1 MQIIPAIDFID
12 GKCVRLVQGDFAQM
26 TVYNEDPLKQAQI
39 FKDAGVSRIHLVD
52 LDGAR
57 GNAEGS
63 RKNREMI
70 CKIKKEIGLEIET
83 GGGIRSEDD
92 MKELISNGIDYLI
105 LGTILIEEYPMI
117 EKLFSTYGKHFI
129 AGIDVRNNVVKTRGW
144 KEGEGVNPIE
154 LGSRLYQLGFKTA
167 VYTDIS
173 VDGKL
178 TGPNI
183 EATKKFSNST
193 KLRAIL
199 SGGVSCLEDI
209 INAKAAAAE
218 EFEGVIVGKAYYEGR
233 IDLKKAVAELSK

>member
-12 GKCVRLVQGDFAQM
+12 GKCVRLVQGDFDQM

-57 GNAEGS
+57 GNIDGS

-83 GGGIRSEDD
+83 GGGIRCEDD
-92 MKELISNGIDYLI
+92 MKELISCGVDYLI
-105 LGTILIEEYPMI
+105 LGTILVEQFPMI
-117 EKLFSTYGKHFI
+117 EKLFPVYGKHFI

-144 KEGEGVNPIE
+144 KEGEGVNPID
-154 LGSRLYQLGFKTA
+154 LGKKLYQLGFKTA

-183 EATKKFSNST
+183 EATKNFCNNT
-193 KLRAIL
+193 KLQAIL
-199 SGGVSCLEDI
+199 SGGVSCIDDI
-209 INAKAAAAE
+209 RNAKAVAAD

-233 IDLKKAVAELSK
+233 IDLKQAVAELR

>member
-12 GKCVRLVQGDFAQM
+12 GKCVRLVQGDFDQM

-57 GNAEGS
+57 GNIDGS

-83 GGGIRSEDD
+83 GGGIRCEDD
-92 MKELISNGIDYLI
+92 MKELISFGVDYLI
-105 LGTILIEEYPMI
+105 LGTILVEQFPMI
-117 EKLFSTYGKHFI
+117 EKLFPVYGKHFI

-144 KEGEGVNPIE
+144 KEGEGVNPID
-154 LGSRLYQLGFKTA
+154 LGKKLYQLGFKTA

-183 EATKKFSNST
+183 EATKNFCNNT
-193 KLRAIL
+193 KLQAIL
-199 SGGVSCLEDI
+199 SGGVSCIDDI
-209 INAKAAAAE
+209 RNAKAVAAD

-233 IDLKKAVAELSK
+233 IDLKQAVAELR

>member
-12 GKCVRLVQGDFAQM
+12 GKCVRLVQGDFDQM

-57 GNAEGS
+57 GNVDGS

-83 GGGIRSEDD
+83 GGGIRTEDD
-92 MKELISNGIDYLI
+92 MNELISCGVDYLI
-105 LGTILIEEYPMI
+105 LGTILVEQFPMI
-117 EKLFSTYGKHFI
+117 EKLFPVYGKHFI

-144 KEGEGVNPIE
+144 KEGEGVNPVE
-154 LGSRLYQLGFKTA
+154 LGQKLYQLGFKTA

-183 EATKKFSNST
+183 DATKNFCNNT

-199 SGGVSCLEDI
+199 SGGVSCIDDI
-209 INAKAAAAE
+209 RKAKALAAE

-233 IDLKKAVAELSK
+233 IDLKQAVAELS

>member
-12 GKCVRLVQGDFAQM
+12 GKCVRLVQGDFDQM

-57 GNAEGS
+57 GNVDGS

-83 GGGIRSEDD
+83 GGGIRTEDD
-92 MKELISNGIDYLI
+92 MKKLISCGVDYLI
-105 LGTILIEEYPMI
+105 LGTILVEQFPMI
-117 EKLFSTYGKHFI
+117 EKLFPVYGKHFI
-129 AGIDVRNNVVKTRGW
+129 AGIDVRNNIVKTRGW
-144 KEGEGVNPIE
+144 KEGEGVNPVE
-154 LGSRLYQLGFKTA
+154 LGQKLYQLGFKTA

-183 EATKKFSNST
+183 DATKNFCNNT

-199 SGGVSCLEDI
+199 SGGVSCIDDI
-209 INAKAAAAE
+209 RKAKALAAE

-233 IDLKKAVAELSK
+233 IDLKQAVAELS